1 MRPVETAFRIMLYL
15 HHHPFLASL
24 IGGILIGGASAFLL
38 LLNGRIAG
46 ISGIVASLLQRPARI
61 PPEQLAFV
69 AGLLCGPAL
78 FAVLSGQWPRI
89 HIETPWPLLI
99 LAGLLVGYG
108 TRKGSGC
115 TSGHGVMGLARLSSR
130 SFAAVA
136 VFLAAAVLTVFVMH
150 VGGVV

>member
-1 MRPVETAFRIMLYL
+1 MLHL
-15 HHHPFLASL
+15 DGHPFLASL
-24 IGGILIGGASAFLL
+24 FGGAFIGGASTLLL

-61 PPEQLAFV
+61 LPEQLAFV
-69 AGLLCGPAL
+69 AGLFCGPVI
-78 FAVLSGQWPRI
+78 FAVIIGEWPRI
-89 HIETPWPLLI
+89 HIKTPWPLLI

-130 SFAAVA
+130 SFVAVA
-136 VFLAAAVLTVFVMH
+136 VFLTAAALTVFMMR
-150 VGGVV
+150 VGGVA